1 MAMSNRELFALMYNK
16 VFEIA
21 NNYKSDCIY
30 DEKVKEEVAR
40 QFGKKKLIG
49 SIILGKR
56 FEGCGSLLF

>member
-1 MAMSNRELFALMYNK
+1 MVMSNRELFALMYNK

-40 QFGKKKLIG
+40 QFGKEKTDWFYDTWKKI
-49 SIILGKR
+49 
-56 FEGCGSLLF
+56 